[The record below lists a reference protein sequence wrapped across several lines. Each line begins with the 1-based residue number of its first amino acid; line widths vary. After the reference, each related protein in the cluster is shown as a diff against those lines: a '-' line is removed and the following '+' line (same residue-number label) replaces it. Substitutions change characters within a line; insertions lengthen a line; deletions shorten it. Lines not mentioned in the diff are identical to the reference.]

1 MIGHNNLG
9 IEGVPIACFKGR
21 CAVYSDL
28 YDVVLSV
35 IFAKNE
41 ILLWLIDDIDET
53 GITQL
58 FHDIA
63 GIFAHGNVW
72 HADFAHSKVRCG
84 YLFILQAG
92 KLGLMC
98 GEFLFPLLIDGIVNT
113 AAGEKSNNE
122 NDADEDFP
130 FVGTI
135 VIDCLGNCAPS
146 LAGMFF
152 VLSGGPFFVST
163 LFFSVFCLLLFA
175 DTLGLVCFAL
185 DTLFFRLLFGA
196 SLLDGRGKKV
206 DDAIDILGLLDLCI
220 IDDMLGVL

>member
-1 MIGHNNLG
+1 
-9 IEGVPIACFKGR
+9 
-21 CAVYSDL
+21 
-28 YDVVLSV
+28 
-35 IFAKNE
+35 
-41 ILLWLIDDIDET
+41 
-53 GITQL
+53 
-58 FHDIA
+58 
-63 GIFAHGNVW
+63 
-72 HADFAHSKVRCG
+72 
-84 YLFILQAG
+84 
-92 KLGLMC
+92 MC

-206 DDAIDILGLLDLCI
+206 DDAINILGLLDLCI

>member
-9 IEGVPIACFKGR
+9 IEGVPIACLKGR

-28 YDVVLSV
+28 YDVVLNV

-41 ILLWLIDDIDET
+41 IMLWLIDDIDET
-53 GITQL
+53 GIAQL

-63 GIFAHGNVW
+63 GIFTHGNVW

-92 KLGLMC
+92 KLGLM
-98 GEFLFPLLIDGIVNT
+98 GSKFLLPLLVDGIVNA

-122 NDADEDFP
+122 NDTDEDFP
-130 FVGTI
+130 FIGTI
-135 VIDCLGNCAPS
+135 VVDRLGDRAPG
-146 LAGMFF
+146 LTGVFF
-152 VLSGGPFFVST
+152 VLSRCPFFVNT

-196 SLLDGRGKKV
+196 AKRLMTRSTFWACLIFASSTICSV
-206 DDAIDILGLLDLCI
+206 CSDLE
-220 IDDMLGVL
+220 